1 MHRNQEQLTME
12 KTLDHESSLAVIH
25 EMIQKT
31 RKNLSEGSFYYLV
44 WGWLALAAA
53 SVQYIL
59 LTEVQTQWHAIVWP
73 IMGIA
78 GGIASALYGRRT
90 SAKKGHTTFVD
101 KSMGY
106 VWIAFGAMMALA
118 LIIGGTQSWAIGYSI
133 IIALYGMGTF
143 VSGGLLRF
151 KPLIYGGIASWV
163 ISAFALLSGEW
174 TKEFPNMIVLLVVSI
189 IVSYL
194 IPGYALKSAEKKNNA
209 A

>member
-1 MHRNQEQLTME
+1 ME
-12 KTLDHESSLAVIH
+12 KVLDHEGSLAVIH

-31 RKNLSEGSFYYLV
+31 RRNITEGSFYYLV
-44 WGWLALAAA
+44 WGWLTLAAA
-53 SVQYIL
+53 STQYIL
-59 LTEVQTQWHAIVWP
+59 LTVANSEWHAIVWP
-73 IMGIA
+73 VMGVV
-78 GGIASALYGRRT
+78 GGIASAIYGRKS
-90 SAKKGHTTFVD
+90 SARKGHTTFVD

-118 LIIGGTQSWAIGYSI
+118 LIIGGTQSWRVGYSI

-151 KPLIYGGIASWV
+151 KPLIYGGVASWV
-163 ISAFALLSGEW
+163 ISAFALLAEEW
-174 TKEFPNMIVLLVVSI
+174 TQEFPNMIVLLVVSI